1 MSPCQTVNMF
11 VWHLMQFLH
20 DTYIFS
26 LIWFIG
32 MRELTK
38 SIKQTL
44 EKLTTVQLSSRVE
57 MPIEVVVSSPDLY
70 NQYDN
75 I

>member
-1 MSPCQTVNMF
+1 
-11 VWHLMQFLH
+11 MQFLH

-26 LIWFIG
+26 LIWFVG
-32 MRELTK
+32 TRGLTK

-44 EKLTTVQLSSRVE
+44 GKLITVQLSSRVE